1 MYCKYESQEVSSN
14 NIRVMLK
21 YLQDKLIEI
30 IQMQFLSYFFLS
42 LREGESAENED
53 SDFEILLHFEAAIV
67 AV

>member
-1 MYCKYESQEVSSN
+1 
-14 NIRVMLK
+14 MLK